1 MINSMKNKTPSYRY
15 SVIQRQLL
23 MDGTVSVESLAQNLH
38 VSVATIRR
46 DLTQLEKSG
55 NVLRTHGGATI
66 AEQRGAVK
74 AFAIREQI
82 DADAKRSIAREA
94 LHLIETDQTLFMND
108 GTTMMALANEL
119 VASEMALTVVT
130 NGVNIATAL
139 SENPNIVTYLAGGLV
154 RHRTLGTTGDFAE
167 QMLSTFNADIAL
179 IATEGF
185 SIADGLTHSY
195 ETDAKIAR
203 IMDGRATQ
211 TIVLTTARK
220 LSQRDRILGIA
231 ASRVDILVTDC
242 EVQDIVEPI
251 RNSGISVFIAE
262 DESSDNDSGQV
273 LPLSSL

>member
-94 LHLIETDQTLFMND
+94 LELIETDQTLFMND

-119 VASEMALTVVT
+119 VASEMALTVIT

-203 IMDGRATQ
+203 IMDARATQ

-242 EVQDIVEPI
+242 QHQDIVEPI

-262 DESSDNDSGQV
+262 DENSDNDSGQV

>member
-1 MINSMKNKTPSYRY
+1 MKKKNNTPSHRY
-15 SVIQRQLL
+15 TVIQRQLL
-23 MDGTVSVESLAQNLH
+23 MDGTVSVESLAQNLK

-66 AEQRGAVK
+66 PEQRAAVK

-82 DADAKRSIAREA
+82 DADAKRSIARTA
-94 LHLIETDQTLFMND
+94 LELIETDQTLFMND

-119 VASEMALTVVT
+119 VASDMALTVVT

-203 IMDGRATQ
+203 IMDARATQ

-231 ASRVDILVTDC
+231 ASRVDILVTECRDQ
-242 EVQDIVEPI
+242 EIIEPI
-251 RNSGISVFIAE
+251 RNSGISVVITE
-262 DESSDNDSGQV
+262 DENSDNDSMQV
-273 LPLSSL
+273 LPL

>member
-1 MINSMKNKTPSYRY
+1 
-15 SVIQRQLL
+15 
-23 MDGTVSVESLAQNLH
+23 
-38 VSVATIRR
+38 
-46 DLTQLEKSG
+46 
-55 NVLRTHGGATI
+55 
-66 AEQRGAVK
+66 
-74 AFAIREQI
+74 
-82 DADAKRSIAREA
+82 
-94 LHLIETDQTLFMND
+94 
-108 GTTMMALANEL
+108 
-119 VASEMALTVVT
+119 
-130 NGVNIATAL
+130 
-139 SENPNIVTYLAGGLV
+139 VTYLAGGLV

-203 IMDGRATQ
+203 IMDARATQ

-231 ASRVDILVTDC
+231 ASRIDTLVTDC
-242 EVQDIVEPI
+242 QDQEIIEPI

-262 DESSDNDSGQV
+262 DKNSDNDGGQV